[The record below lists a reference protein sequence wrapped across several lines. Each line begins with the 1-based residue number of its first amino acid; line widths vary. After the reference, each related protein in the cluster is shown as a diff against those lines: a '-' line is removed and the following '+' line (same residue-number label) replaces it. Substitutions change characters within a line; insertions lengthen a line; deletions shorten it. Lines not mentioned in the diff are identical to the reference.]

1 MQGTIYSSLN
11 LEFKNIYCLAD
22 ATHANEM
29 INLQIIQVY
38 SLFLNYDYM
47 AESLMLNILKCQYAS
62 MFFQSVTER

>member
-11 LEFKNIYCLAD
+11 LEFKNIYCLSD

-47 AESLMLNILKCQYAS
+47 AESLMSNILKC
-62 MFFQSVTER
+62 